1 MTQPWQV
8 SHCTTSAAF
17 WGESGR
23 TTCLFSPLFVC
34 LKSCRTTWSCAVPKA
49 NSVVLQHCNPEPLCC
64 SRHAVCMLWWLAC
77 PPVVRRQGR
86 FFFFPWVPE
95 SVTPLVIL
103 QEAHFSWSAVGCVPQ
118 LLRAPEGGVPWRGIK
133 GLQAGIFGVASTFWM
148 PACWEASR
156 NGPHMRWCLTHL
168 RAADRVQA
176 WRFMAMVH
184 SGSKVV
190 SQALLSFWQHPG
202 ICEKAACFS
211 HVSEGLAEFLGCF
224 LRLPASSSHEMSAGN
239 ELQECSWTHLRFCA
253 AMATSAKP

>member
-1 MTQPWQV
+1 MFVFTSFCLLEKLQNHLELCRPQGQFCSVAALQPWALV
-8 SHCTTSAAF
+8 
-17 WGESGR
+17 
-23 TTCLFSPLFVC
+23 L
-34 LKSCRTTWSCAVPKA
+34 LKTRCVHAVMVGMPTSCAQA
-49 NSVVLQHCNPEPLCC
+49 REI
-64 SRHAVCMLWWLAC
+64 
-77 PPVVRRQGR
+77 
-86 FFFFPWVPE
+86 FFFPWVPE

-156 NGPHMRWCLTHL
+156 NGPRMRWCLTHL

-190 SQALLSFWQHPG
+190 SQALLSFWQHLG

-224 LRLPASSSHEMSAGN
+224 LRLLASSSHEMSAGN